1 MTDPWA
7 QTAPLTPQ
15 RPRGFSPGTVA
26 ILATATVL
34 LAVAGLAIGWFA
46 AGDGDPA
53 AQPSASPTA
62 VISPT
67 PDASPSEQPSP
78 SPTVAPSAASPAPG
92 GQVMPDVS
100 TREFREAR
108 AQIIKDLKVS
118 VTVKFVEEAGTPHTV
133 LRTEPA
139 AGMSAPSGTHVR
151 LIVVGPVFEFDMP
164 NVVDKPCDAAKTELL
179 AAGLRIGKYVSGRDG
194 TVRETSIPAGDK
206 VKWDD
211 TVDLTCSVATEPSPA
226 TAG

>member
-26 ILATATVL
+26 VLATATVL

-46 AGDGDPA
+46 AGDGDPNTQA
-53 AQPSASPTA
+53 SNSPTA
-62 VISPT
+62 VISPSAA
-67 PDASPSEQPSP
+67 ASPSEQPSP
-78 SPTVAPSAASPAPG
+78 TPTVAPSTASPAPG
-92 GQVMPDVS
+92 GQLMPDVS
-100 TREFREAR
+100 TRDFREAR
-108 AQIIKDLKVS
+108 TQVIKDLRVS
-118 VTVKFVEEAGTPHTV
+118 VTVRFVDEPGTPHTV

-139 AGMSAPSGTHVR
+139 AGMSAPSGTNVR

-164 NVVDKPCDAAKTELL
+164 NVVDKSCEAARTELL
-179 AAGLRIGKYVSGRDG
+179 AAGLRIGKYVSGREG
-194 TVRETSIPAGDK
+194 TLRETSISAGTK
-206 VKWDD
+206 VKWDA

>member
-15 RPRGFSPGTVA
+15 RPRGFSPGTIA

-46 AGDGDPA
+46 AGDGDPK
-53 AQPSASPTA
+53 AQTSASPSA
-62 VISPT
+62 MASPT

-78 SPTVAPSAASPAPG
+78 TPTVAPSTASPAPG
-92 GQVMPDVS
+92 GQVMPDVN
-100 TREFREAR
+100 TQEFREAR
-108 AQIIKDLKVS
+108 AQIIKDLRVS
-118 VTVKFVEEAGTPHTV
+118 VTVKFVEEAGTPYTV

-139 AGMSAPSGTHVR
+139 AGLSAPRGTHVT
-151 LIVVGPVFEFDMP
+151 LYVVGPVFEFEMP
-164 NVVDKPCDAAKTELL
+164 NVVDKSCEAARTELL
-179 AAGLRIGKYVSGRDG
+179 AAGLRIDKYVSGRQG
-194 TVRETSIPAGDK
+194 TVRETSILAGAK

-211 TVDLTCSVATEPSPA
+211 AVDLTCSVATEPSPA